1 MFMEPDELDEP
12 VVAPSGLTGVIYP
25 TSESG
30 FIPSTPEYASI
41 DRTPNTNQ
49 EEPAAQNYYP
59 YYRETPALGHSR
71 PYYPVQQQVQQV
83 QNQYQQ
89 QYTSGRTVADQQIL
103 GSGDFGVIR
112 GGTFYQDNDP
122 RFGGSAESNNDYY
135 HLYNNGHGRPHAD
148 PYSQKNYYQSDQFAN
163 FRDFAEI
170 NAPGEAAYSHFV
182 VVYQNKNGTTKHPN
196 PKNIFE
202 QLELIDKE
210 AATEEETE
218 VNTKE
223 VPTEDKKNKSS
234 KSKDKLGLTKTG
246 KKYKKQLGPKDFEE
260 PLLALS

>member
-1 MFMEPDELDEP
+1 MEPDELDEP
-12 VVAPSGLTGVIYP
+12 VVAPSGLSGVIYP
-25 TSESG
+25 TAESG
-30 FIPSTPEYASI
+30 FRPSTPEYASI
-41 DRTPNTNQ
+41 DRTPNINQ

-71 PYYPVQQQVQQV
+71 PYYPVQQQVQANQ
-83 QNQYQQ
+83 QQYQQ
-89 QYTSGRTVADQQIL
+89 QNIYTSSRAVADQSIL

-148 PYSQKNYYQSDQFAN
+148 PYTQKNYYQSDQFAN

-202 QLELIDKE
+202 QLQLIDKE
-210 AATEEETE
+210 AEIEEEST
-218 VNTKE
+218 TKE
-223 VPTEDKKNKSS
+223 IPTEDKKIKSS
-234 KSKDKLGLTKTG
+234 KSKEKLGLTKTG